1 MTPQGVIVSIGSLL
15 GYVHKDHLANASTE
29 LSSYEDNTKSLT
41 VVALY
46 TVPIVNAIYL
56 SLKTSLIDPKKA
68 GERQPLNIG
77 RILDSTIVETTNAGL
92 FVQLNKTWRGF
103 VPLRHL
109 SDSQDI
115 VDDVKAHFPVKSRK
129 RCRIVGF
136 SSLDEI
142 YICTMKK

>member
-1 MTPQGVIVSIGSLL
+1 MTPQGVIVSIGNLL
-15 GYVHKDHLANASTE
+15 GYVHKDHLASTSTQ
-29 LSSYEDNTKSLT
+29 LSSYEENAKTLT

-46 TVPIVNAIYL
+46 TLPVVNAIYL
-56 SLKTSLIDPKKA
+56 SLKTSLIDPKKGA
-68 GERQPLNIG
+68 EKHPLNIG
-77 RILDSTIVETTNAGL
+77 RILDSTIIETTNAGL
-92 FVQLNKTWRGF
+92 FVQLNKTWKGF

-115 VDDVKAHFPVKSRK
+115 IDDVKGHFPVKSRK
-129 RCRIVGF
+129 RCRIVGL